1 MTATYVTGDD
11 DKLLL
16 VMTTT
21 YVTGDDDKLLLVMNT
36 SGSFDEYSGYSWSR
50 KCHDSKYNILIW
62 FKNRRAKWRKK
73 ERSIE
78 TLKSGF
84 GSQFN
89 GFMQPFDG
97 GLYPGYSSYNNW
109 DSKLSTPL
117 ASKSFPWALNSVN
130 GLPSVV
136 SSQPMC
142 FSAPGT
148 NVNANMVPNV
158 PSMPSVGGTASTA
171 GTCPYASGTP
181 PYMYNRDQCTSS
193 IAALRLK
200 AKHHSTFPYTGVPT
214 RQSPLSAC
222 QYTSGSGL
230 V

>member
-1 MTATYVTGDD
+1 M
-11 DKLLL
+11 KPSLLS
-16 VMTTT
+16 
-21 YVTGDDDKLLLVMNT
+21 
-36 SGSFDEYSGYSWSR
+36 SGVVRGGHLWGIELR
-50 KCHDSKYNILIW
+50 V
-62 FKNRRAKWRKK
+62 RAKWRKK
-73 ERSIE
+73 ERNFE

-158 PSMPSVGGTASTA
+158 PSMPSVGANTGSPS
-171 GTCPYASGTP
+171 GHCPYAAASYLYP
-181 PYMYNRDQCTSS
+181 RDQG
-193 IAALRLK
+193 
-200 AKHHSTFPYTGVPT
+200 FGDV
-214 RQSPLSAC
+214 
-222 QYTSGSGL
+222 GL
-230 V
+230 PEIEG